1 MIVKYI
7 NEIQFNTIK
16 VNDYTTSVFT
26 TIGSQPLY
34 YFRMKDKVYSAG
46 RNTKKIYVSTILN
59 NGYISEF
66 IDTGQTIDN
75 NDASSDLL
83 DFYCMTF
90 NDKAYIFT
98 AGSDKT
104 YIVSEL
110 NFDPQGTL
118 LDVITRETLDLGS
131 IIDSYRSDYPNS
143 NTYISYIE
151 LNNILIIKNKLYIFF
166 YCDVRNNSD
175 NSMAEYIP
183 FVLTYDIEG
192 GLTDYV
198 NFSDLGTSSYHIAQN
213 LDESDKFYLPNY
225 PIVNGIKTIIKT

>member
-1 MIVKYI
+1 MIVKYTDDTH
-7 NEIQFNTIK
+7 FNTIK
-16 VNDYTTSVFT
+16 INNYATSVFA
-26 TIGSQPLY
+26 TIGDQSLY
-34 YFRMKDKVYSAG
+34 YFRTKDKVYSAG
-46 RNTKKIYVSTILN
+46 RYTKKIYVSTILN

-90 NDKAYIFT
+90 NDKAYVFT
-98 AGSDKT
+98 TGPNKT

-118 LDVITRETLDLGS
+118 LDVSTRETLDLGS
-131 IIDSYRSDYPNS
+131 IIDSYRTDYPNN
-143 NTYISYIE
+143 NTYISNIE
-151 LNNILIIKNKLYIFF
+151 IRNILIIKNKLYIFF
-166 YCDVRNNSD
+166 YCDVRNNND
-175 NSMAEYIP
+175 NSIAEFIP
-183 FVLTYDIEG
+183 FVLAYDIEG

-198 NFSDLGTSSYHIAQN
+198 NFSDLGTSSYHISQN

-225 PIVNGIKTIIKT
+225 TVVNGIKTIIKS